1 MEIPTETLI
10 NQGSITPLNVDKI
23 KLNKDVNAKGDIR
36 YSWELS
42 MVGLDVEKLAKI
54 NQELL
59 NKYG

>member
-10 NQGSITPLNVDKI
+10 NQGSITPLNIDKI